1 MYCGAGP
8 STEGATWR
16 LRQGVAGLLRGPG
29 GAYLNQ
35 SPVWT
40 IALKYCYCTAAA

>member
-1 MYCGAGP
+1 MLWSWPQLQGTAWETG
-8 STEGATWR
+8 E
-16 LRQGVAGLLRGPG
+16 GVAGLLRGPG

>member
-1 MYCGAGP
+1 MCCGAGL
-8 STEGATWR
+8 STER
-16 LRQGVAGLLRGPG
+16 LTGRQGQGVAGLLRGPG

-40 IALKYCYCTAAA
+40 IALKHCYCTAAA